1 MPSWLKYFL
10 FFIFLVSFAAV
21 ILFDREMSGK
31 DDFAFLKS
39 EDQTAQ
45 KSHYS
50 IKKAVIDDPEKIKES
65 YEKRGERI
73 EALKEVGRELSGN
86 K

>member
-21 ILFDREMSGK
+21 ILFDRAMSGK

-39 EDQTAQ
+39 EEETAP
-45 KSHYS
+45 KSNYS
-50 IKKAVIDDPEKIKES
+50 IKKAVVDDPDKIKES

-73 EALKEVGRELSGN
+73 EALKQVGRELSGN
-86 K
+86 E